1 MINCI
6 CENTHNSNHTR
17 ILFMF
22 FDFLGN
28 LCDSSN
34 PLVAFPALEVLHGQ
48 RDGINLAKGRL
59 RCRSLLPSL
68 GGLAAAVG
76 PRQEEN

>member
-6 CENTHNSNHTR
+6 CESIHNSNDTR

-22 FDFLGN
+22 FDFHGN

-34 PLVAFPALEVLHGQ
+34 PLAVFPALEVLHGQ
-48 RDGINLAKGRL
+48 RNGINLAEGSL
-59 RCRSLLPSL
+59 RCRS
-68 GGLAAAVG
+68 
-76 PRQEEN
+76 